1 VDFDNL
7 AKQACGKTFEEAKS
21 SYPRLSEER
30 VSFVCMDLVYQYAL
44 LVDGFGRFAL

>member
-1 VDFDNL
+1 MDLENL

-30 VSFVCMDLVYQYAL
+30 VPFVCMDVAYQYAL